1 MTSIVRIKQGSHFVY
16 DCAVQD
22 NGAPVDMTLWSVASQ
37 IRDGETLIAD
47 LTLTWVDRAQGKFRL
62 SFTATASW
70 PRKKLEWDIKYTTNT
85 GQITHT
91 DTILVMVFDSETA

>member
-16 DCAVQD
+16 DAAVQD

-62 SFTATASW
+62 SFAETASW
-70 PRKKLEWDIKYTTNT
+70 PLKKLKWDIKYTTNT

-91 DTILVMVFDSETA
+91 DTILVMVFDAETE